1 MLGDKYKDS
10 IKLWGGQNDRGYVCI
25 VVRLNTSG
33 MLGDIGDKYKD
44 EASSCGKVK
53 MKERVCLHCGA
64 FKHLVWVGC

>member
-33 MLGDIGDKYKD
+33 MLGDIGDNYADSIKLWGGQND
-44 EASSCGKVK
+44 GKATSALWCV
-53 MKERVCLHCGA
+53 
-64 FKHLVWVGC
+64 